1 MFLPTDR
8 NREKRIESENHM
20 RNFLLLADSVN
31 TPIYI
36 SILLLLG
43 GLGALLIGM
52 RLMQESTE
60 KLATTGLKKLFRKT
74 SNSKLAGVGIGTLAT
89 MIMHSSGATTVM
101 VVGFVNAGI
110 MTLAQAVGYIMGANI
125 GTTITAQ
132 IVALGG
138 LSSDAFP
145 LAEIFIGTTIFGVMM
160 SMFLKRK
167 FPKAGE
173 VGNLISGLGLLFL
186 GLHVM
191 TQNMTGMF
199 NSNEAIKD
207 FLINTKNPFILL
219 AVGILFTILAQS
231 SAAVTSIVLAL
242 AMAGAI
248 IGGSGN
254 GVLYVILGSNIGSC
268 STTLLSAIGSTTN
281 GKRAAVIHLLFNVF
295 GSVIF
300 FILLLCWP
308 QAFEMT
314 IVKVFPDSPATQI
327 AMFHTFFNLV
337 CTIIFL
343 PFTKMFVF
351 LSQKIVPD
359 KKKSPEQ
366 DLLDPR
372 FLQTP
377 ELALTQAIHYYHLM
391 AKKALDDLNLA
402 VSDFIAK
409 DNRHQH
415 QVDDIEMDVL
425 HMSKDLNDFIVQIL
439 AQGVS
444 TESSYRIS
452 KMQLDIADIVRLT
465 EVADNITGYTN
476 HAVQED
482 LTFSDVVYDQIKV
495 MMKYLQIQ
503 FDQADEIVDA
513 PSMELLEK
521 VRQMENNIDDQRTIM
536 VNGHMRRLSLGEC
549 KPQNSNIFIN
559 FVGNLERCGD
569 HLNFISERSCQR
581 LLREKKEEEN
591 KDALHP

>member
-1 MFLPTDR
+1 
-8 NREKRIESENHM
+8 M
-20 RNFLLLADSVN
+20 RNFLVLADSVSK
-31 TPIYI
+31 PIYI
-36 SILLLLG
+36 DILLLLG

-74 SNSKLAGVGIGTLAT
+74 ANSKLAGVGIGTLAT
-89 MIMHSSGATTVM
+89 MIMQSSGATTVM

-110 MTLAQAVGYIMGANI
+110 MSLAQAVGYIMGANI

-138 LSSDAFP
+138 LSSDVFP
-145 LAEIFIGTTIFGVMM
+145 LAEIFIGLTIVGVMM
-160 SMFLKRK
+160 TMFLKK
-167 FPKAGE
+167 KNPKVGE
-173 VGNLISGLGLLFL
+173 VGNLIAGLGLLFL
-186 GLHVM
+186 GLNVM
-191 TQNMTGMF
+191 TANMTGMF
-199 NSNEAIKD
+199 NANQAIKD
-207 FLINTKNPFILL
+207 FLVNTTNPFVLL
-219 AVGILFTILAQS
+219 LVGIVFTVIAQS
-231 SAAVTSIVLAL
+231 SSAVTSIVLAL
-242 AMAGAI
+242 AMAGAV

-268 STTLLSAIGSTTN
+268 STALLSAIGSTTN
-281 GKRAAVIHLLFNVF
+281 GKRTAIIHLLFNVF
-295 GSVIF
+295 GSLLF
-300 FILLLCWP
+300 FIVLLFWR

-314 IVKVFPDSPATQI
+314 FQRMFPDSPATQI
-327 AMFHTFFNLV
+327 AMFHTFFNLI

-351 LSQKIVPD
+351 LSEKIIPN
-359 KKKSPEQ
+359 KKKNPEQ
-366 DLLDPR
+366 DLLDSR
-372 FLQTP
+372 FLLTP
-377 ELALTQAIHYYHLM
+377 ELALTQAIRYYHIM

-402 VSDFIAK
+402 VSDFVAK
-409 DNRHQH
+409 DNKHQQ
-415 QVDDIEMDVL
+415 QVDDLEMDVL
-425 HMSKDLNDFIVQIL
+425 HMSKELNDFIVQIL

-476 HAVQED
+476 HEIQEE
-482 LTFSDVVYDQIKV
+482 LTFSDIVYDQIKV
-495 MMKYLQIQ
+495 MMKYIQIQ
-503 FDQADEIVDA
+503 FNQAKEIVDN
-513 PSMELLEK
+513 PSMDLLQKTRET
-521 VRQMENNIDDQRTIM
+521 ENSIDDQRTIM

-569 HLNFISERSCQR
+569 HLNFIAERSCQK
-581 LLREKKEEEN
+581 LLREAKSEEN
-591 KDALHP
+591 KEVLHP